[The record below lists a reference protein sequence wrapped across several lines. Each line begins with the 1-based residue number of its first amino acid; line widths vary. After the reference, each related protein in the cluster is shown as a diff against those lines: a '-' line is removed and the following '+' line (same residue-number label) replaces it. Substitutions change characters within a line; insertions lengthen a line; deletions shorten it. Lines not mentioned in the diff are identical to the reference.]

1 MLVEGDH
8 MWCVG
13 GAEDMAAMTA
23 VVAAQKEA
31 ERGAAGGRIT
41 AGGSRVGLWL
51 SAWELFRRVV

>member
-1 MLVEGDH
+1 
-8 MWCVG
+8 
-13 GAEDMAAMTA
+13 MAAMTA

-51 SAWELFRRVV
+51 SAWELLKSCVKNDCDGGRGAIS